1 MKLSES
7 SQEILE
13 KLWTITNEE
22 HKDIINI
29 NDLGL
34 NKQSPELQEL
44 IDLKL
49 VSTSGDFLE
58 LTSYGRAEAESAI
71 RRHRL
76 AERLLN
82 DVLETKHSILEENA
96 CKFEHLIHEGIEEN
110 ICTLLGHPKVCPHG
124 RPIPPGE
131 CCKKGKELGE
141 PIVSALADLTPG
153 QHGRIAYLLSN
164 QSQEVQKL
172 VSIGVLPGTPIHLI
186 QRYPSYVFIV
196 GNSQY
201 AVDRNIA
208 NAIYVR
214 LENSNRN
221 DEKDNI
227 IPFPRRHRHRW
238 GFWRK

>member
-13 KLWTITNEE
+13 KLWAITNEE
-22 HKDIINI
+22 NKDIISI

-34 NKQSPELQEL
+34 NKQSSELHEL

-49 VSTSGDFLE
+49 VTTSGDFLE
-58 LTSYGRAEAESAI
+58 LTSHGRAEAESAI

-96 CKFEHLIHEGIEEN
+96 CQFEHLIHEGIEEN

-131 CCKKGKELGE
+131 CCLKGKELGE
-141 PIVSALADLTPG
+141 PIVSALADLDPG

-172 VSIGVLPGTPIHLI
+172 VSIGILPGTPIQLI
-186 QRYPSYVFIV
+186 QRYPSYVFRV
-196 GNSQY
+196 GNTQY

-214 LENSNRN
+214 IENS
-221 DEKDNI
+221 I
-227 IPFPRRHRHRW
+227 IKSGQKEIISVPKRHRHRW
-238 GFWRK
+238 GFWHR

>member
-13 KLWTITNEE
+13 KLWTLTNEGK
-22 HKDIINI
+22 KDVINI
-29 NDLGL
+29 NDLEL
-34 NKQSPELQEL
+34 NEQSSELREL

-49 VSTSGDFLE
+49 VSTSGDLLE
-58 LTSYGRAEAESAI
+58 LTSYGHAEAESAI

-82 DVLETKHSILEENA
+82 DVLETKHNILEENA

-110 ICTLLGHPKVCPHG
+110 ICILLGHPKVCPHG

-131 CCKKGKELGE
+131 CCRKGKELGE
-141 PIVSALADLTPG
+141 PIVSALADLSPG

-172 VSIGVLPGTPIHLI
+172 VAIGILPGTPIYLI
-186 QRYPSYVFIV
+186 QRYPSYVFRV
-196 GNSQY
+196 GNTQY

-214 LENSNRN
+214 LENSKRN
-221 DEKDNI
+221 NEI
-227 IPFPRRHRHRW
+227 EAFPSPRRHRHRW
-238 GFWRK
+238 GFWHR

>member
-1 MKLSES
+1 MNLSES

-13 KLWTITNEE
+13 KLWTMTNEE
-22 HKDIINI
+22 NKDIINI
-29 NDLGL
+29 NDLEL
-34 NKQSPELQEL
+34 NKQSPELREL
-44 IDLKL
+44 VDLKL

-96 CKFEHLIHEGIEEN
+96 CKFEHLIHEGIEES

-124 RPIPPGE
+124 KPIPPGE
-131 CCKKGKELGE
+131 CCRKSKELGE
-141 PIVSALADLTPG
+141 PVVSALADLSPG

-172 VSIGVLPGTPIHLI
+172 VATGVLPGTSISLI
-186 QRYPSYVFIV
+186 QRYPSYVFRV
-196 GNSQY
+196 GNTQY

-214 LENSNRN
+214 LENSIRN
-221 DEKDNI
+221 SETGVV
-227 IPFPRRHRHRW
+227 PRSRRHRHRW
-238 GFWRK
+238 GFWHR

>member
-13 KLWTITNEE
+13 KLWAITNEE
-22 HKDIINI
+22 NKDIINVS
-29 NDLGL
+29 DLGL
-34 NKQSPELQEL
+34 NKQSSELHEL

-49 VSTSGDFLE
+49 VTISGDFLE
-58 LTSYGRAEAESAI
+58 LTSHGQAEAESAI

-82 DVLETKHSILEENA
+82 DVLETKHNILEENA

-110 ICTLLGHPKVCPHG
+110 ICILLGHPKVCPHG

-131 CCKKGKELGE
+131 CCLKGKELGE
-141 PIVSALADLTPG
+141 PIVSALADLDPG

-164 QSQEVQKL
+164 QSREVQKL
-172 VSIGVLPGTPIHLI
+172 VSIGILPGTPIQLI
-186 QRYPSYVFIV
+186 QRYPSYVFRV
-196 GNSQY
+196 GNTQY

-214 LENSNRN
+214 LENSSKGA
-221 DEKDNI
+221 EKES
-227 IPFPRRHRHRW
+227 IPVTGRHRHRW
-238 GFWRK
+238 GFWHR

>member
-13 KLWTITNEE
+13 KLWTLTNEE
-22 HKDIINI
+22 NKEIINI
-29 NDLGL
+29 SDLGL
-34 NKQSPELQEL
+34 DKQSPELNEL
-44 IDLKL
+44 IDHKL
-49 VSTSGDFLE
+49 VSTSGDLLE
-58 LTSYGRAEAESAI
+58 LTPYGQAEAESAI

-82 DVLETKHSILEENA
+82 DVLETKHNILEENA

-124 RPIPPGE
+124 KPIPPGE

-164 QSQEVQKL
+164 QSKEVQKL
-172 VSIGVLPGTPIHLI
+172 VAIGILPGTSIHLT
-186 QRYPSYVFIV
+186 QRYPSYVFMV
-196 GNSQY
+196 GNTQY
-201 AVDRNIA
+201 AVDRDIA

-214 LENSNRN
+214 IENSSRN
-221 DEKDNI
+221 KEADI
-227 IPFPRRHRHRW
+227 VSGHRRHRW
-238 GFWRK
+238 GFRQK